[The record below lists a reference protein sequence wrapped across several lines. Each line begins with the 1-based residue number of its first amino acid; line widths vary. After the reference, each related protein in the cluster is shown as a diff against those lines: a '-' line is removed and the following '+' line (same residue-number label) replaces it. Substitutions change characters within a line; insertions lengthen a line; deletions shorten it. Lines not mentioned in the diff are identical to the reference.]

1 MRVNKKS
8 LLAAGAV
15 AVVVTLGLAA
25 APAAAARTTTR
36 AAEGGTLTVWVDA
49 ERVDALKG
57 AAGGLHREDRCRGRP
72 RRQGQRRH
80 QGRLHPAGPDRQ
92 GPRHHHG
99 CARLAGRALD
109 ERRRRADRARRLRR
123 RLPPVAIDASTYEGT
138 TYMLPYAVENIA
150 VLRNADLVPE
160 AATSFDDMIAKGQA
174 AGLAQPFVVEQGAE
188 GNPYHLYPF
197 QTAFGAPVFGTNDEG
212 YDPTDLQLG
221 NAGGEQFA
229 TWLGAQGKNGT
240 GVFNTDIDGDI
251 AKQAFLDGTAAF
263 WLTGPWNV
271 GAAIDGGVNVAIDTV
286 PSPTAE
292 AASPFAGVKGFFV
305 SSESENKVAANDFLV
320 NYIGTEDVQL
330 ELFEAGNILPRSRP
344 PPRPRRATRS
354 SRASPPS
361 VPRPCRCPPS
371 RPWVRCGSTGASPR
385 PTSSTVPTRS
395 RPGRSSP
402 TDVQAAIDASLDET
416 LRVGCRDGIRPG
428 RGPHDDDGEERAD
441 EHHDR
446 RRRHVRDAAAKPRSG
461 SVRPRTSPTRHPAA

>member
-15 AVVVTLGLAA
+15 AVVATLGLAGCAGGDSGEGDNGA
-25 APAAAARTTTR
+25 AS
-36 AAEGGTLTVWVDA
+36 GGTLTVWVDA

-57 AAGGLHREDRCRGRP
+57 AAEAYTEETGVEVDLVGKDNATIKDDFIQQVPTGE
-72 RRQGQRRH
+72 
-80 QGRLHPAGPDRQ
+80 GPDITM
-92 GPRHHHG
+92 GAHDWLGELSTNGVVAPLELG
-99 CARLAGRALD
+99 DSA
-109 ERRRRADRARRLRR
+109 ADYL
-123 RLPPVAIDASTYEGT
+123 PVAIDAATYEGT
-138 TYMLPYAVENIA
+138 VYMLPYAVENIA
-150 VLRNADLVPE
+150 VLRNADLVAEP
-160 AATSFDDMIAKGQA
+160 ATSFDDMIAKGKA
-174 AGLAQPFVVEQGAE
+174 AGLDQPFVVEQGAE

-221 NAGGEQFA
+221 SAGGTEFA
-229 TWLGAQGKNGT
+229 TWLGSQGKNGT

-286 PSPTAE
+286 PSPTGE

-330 ELFEAGNILPRSRP
+330 ELFEAGNILPALSAAAESASSDP
-344 PPRPRRATRS
+344 IIEGFAAVGQEAVPMPAIPAMGSVWQYWGIAEASIINGEDPAATWEKLT
-354 SRASPPS
+354 A
-361 VPRPCRCPPS
+361 
-371 RPWVRCGSTGASPR
+371 
-385 PTSSTVPTRS
+385 
-395 RPGRSSP
+395 
-402 TDVQAAIDASLDET
+402 DVQAAIDA
-416 LRVGCRDGIRPG
+416 
-428 RGPHDDDGEERAD
+428 
-441 EHHDR
+441 
-446 RRRHVRDAAAKPRSG
+446 K
-461 SVRPRTSPTRHPAA
+461 